1 MTTNPTPV
9 ATAATTSTGTTA
21 EAGPATGSETRSVSG
36 DDRYLAPDWF
46 TQHVFNPLVARLTR
60 WGVSVM
66 GSRVL
71 EVPGRVSGE
80 LRTTPVNVLTLGD
93 ERYRVAPRGVTQW
106 VRNVRS
112 AGAAGLRLGHRV
124 DPVELVEVADAD
136 KPEILRAY
144 LRRWKWEVG
153 AFFEGVGPDAT
164 DDELLGAAP
173 RHPVFR
179 IVDGS

>member
-9 ATAATTSTGTTA
+9 ATAATTSTAAETA
-21 EAGPATGSETRSVSG
+21 PASGSETRSATG
-36 DDRYLAPDWF
+36 DDHYLAPDWF

-93 ERYRVAPRGVTQW
+93 ERYLVAPRGVTQW

-112 AGAAGLRLGHRV
+112 AGAAGLRLGRRV

-136 KPEILRAY
+136 KPEVLRAY

-164 DDELLGAAP
+164 DDELLCAAP

>member
-1 MTTNPTPV
+1 MTPTRHPENASHESTPTV
-9 ATAATTSTGTTA
+9 SAPTA
-21 EAGPATGSETRSVSG
+21 
-36 DDRYLAPDWF
+36 DRYVAPDWF
-46 TQHVFNPLVARLTR
+46 TQHLFNPFVARLTR
-60 WGVSVM
+60 WGISVM
-66 GSRVL
+66 GSRLL

-93 ERYRVAPRGVTQW
+93 DRYLVAPRGVTQW

-112 AGAAGLRLGHRV
+112 AGSAGLRLGRRV
-124 DPVELVEVADAD
+124 ETVELVEVADAD

-164 DDELLGAAP
+164 DDEVLVAAP

-179 IVDGS
+179 IVDRS